1 MLNCLQRSELGRHHN
16 EKHMPPWLVAL
27 LADNQ
32 STIGKRIIPVLGQL
46 LRQSPATQH
55 AYLAS
60 PLTQHVSKLRREGS
74 FCGYRNIQMLISYI
88 MASGLPGAHL
98 FGDEFPSILQIQDL
112 IEDAWDSGY
121 NAQGRTET
129 GGIRGTRKYIGTPE
143 AQALFCS
150 LNIACPVQA
159 FKDGADRERAR
170 TMLMKAVETYFRQG
184 VVADE
189 GRDGE
194 EKVHLT
200 DLPPIYL
207 QHRGHSLTI
216 IGIEKQRDKGFNLLV
231 FDPSFRDPAGVR
243 ELVDETVK
251 VPKHKI
257 GGLLDAYRRGT
268 KYFRKYGEF
277 EVL

>member
-1 MLNCLQRSELGRHHN
+1 
-16 EKHMPPWLVAL
+16 MPNWLVAL

-32 STIGKRIIPVLGQL
+32 GVCGKRIIPVLRQL
-46 LRQSPATQH
+46 LDLSPSTQY

-60 PLTQHVSKLRREGS
+60 PLTQHVSKLRGEGS

-88 MASGLPGAHL
+88 IASGIPGAQR
-98 FGDEFPSILQIQDL
+98 FGDSFPNIFQIQDL

-121 NAQGRTET
+121 NAQGRVET

-159 FKDGADRERAR
+159 FKDNSDKARAR
-170 TMLMKAVETYFRQG
+170 AMLMRAVETYFKQG
-184 VVADE
+184 VDASADGSEE
-189 GRDGE
+189 G
-194 EKVHLT
+194 KVRMT

-216 IGIEKQRDKGFNLLV
+216 VGLEKQRDKGPNLLV
-231 FDPSFRDPAGVR
+231 FDPSFRDPGGVKD
-243 ELVDETVK
+243 LVDETVK
-251 VPKHKI
+251 LPKNKV
-257 GGLLDAYRRGT
+257 GGLLEAYRRGAR
-268 KYFRKYGEF
+268 YFRKYGEF
-277 EVL
+277 ELL